1 MNIIGAFRAG
11 CLAGMVLATAGC
23 ASDALVRQATRTT
36 AGHVDQLNQG
46 LSEYAKTLEADSAA
60 RIERLVALRRSLAG
74 AEYQLHARLAVWG
87 IARREGELKLYE
99 GVVKAVRDAVTA
111 DQALR
116 DREAQDAAAL
126 KQTQAKLDTQAKQLK
141 GLVQQLGELAE
152 PPNFKEQTAFL
163 FEYFKAVGEEVKKL
177 REESAKA
184 GQAAEK
190 AAAGEPG
197 P

>member
-1 MNIIGAFRAG
+1 MSPIGALRAA
-11 CLAGMVLATAGC
+11 CLAGVVFVTAGC

-60 RIERLVALRRSLAG
+60 RIERLVALRRSLAS
-74 AEYQLHARLAVWG
+74 AEYQLHARLAGWG
-87 IARREGELKLYE
+87 IARREGEIKLYE
-99 GVVKAVRDAVTA
+99 GVVSAVRDAVAA

-116 DREAQDAAAL
+116 NREAEDAATL
-126 KQTQAKLDTQAKQLK
+126 KQTQVRLDTQAKQLK
-141 GLVQQLGELAE
+141 SLVQQLGELAE
-152 PPNFKEQTAFL
+152 PPDFKEQTAFL

-184 GQAAEK
+184 GEEAKK
-190 AAAGEPG
+190 ASAEPG